1 MTLWIKIC
9 GVTSVEDA
17 LLAAQSGADA
27 VGVNFVASSK
37 RRVAIET
44 GAAIAAAVA
53 KLVEVVAVVAD
64 RPLAELAEL
73 RERTRIEWLQ
83 LHGSEAPDFV
93 QGAMPHAYKAI
104 GIATAADVAFARG
117 YPGTRLLADA
127 KVDGELG
134 GTGRSF
140 DWELVRE
147 LARERPVVLAGG
159 LKPANVAD
167 AVRSV
172 RPFGVDV
179 ASGVESGDP
188 RRKDPDRVK
197 AFIQAA
203 RSGGA
208 PA

>member
-1 MTLWIKIC
+1 MALWIKIC

-37 RRVAIET
+37 RRVEIET

-53 KLVEVVAVVAD
+53 KLVELVAVVAD
-64 RPLAELAEL
+64 RPLAELEEL
-73 RERTRIEWLQ
+73 RDRTGIEWLQ
-83 LHGSEAPDFV
+83 LHGSEGPELV
-93 QGAMPHAYKAI
+93 HEAMPYAYKAV
-104 GIATAADVAFARG
+104 GIATPDDVAFARS
-117 YPGTRLLADA
+117 YPGKRLLADA

-140 DWELVRE
+140 DWRLVRE
-147 LARERPVVLAGG
+147 LALERPVVLAGG
-159 LKPANVAD
+159 LKPDNVAE

-172 RPFGVDV
+172 RPYGVDV

-188 RRKDPDRVK
+188 RRKDPDRMK
-197 AFIQAA
+197 AFVRAA
-203 RSGGA
+203 RSGSESA
-208 PA
+208 